1 MKGREESDDRVV
13 PEGRRKAVQTPGGDQ
28 GGGKAITASKQVGQL
43 ELFFESADSPKG
55 ADDGVDPDQ
64 SEPAPCAVPLSR
76 DRRRRALPAMVMQYT
91 IAHVQQ
97 PLPLG

>member
-13 PEGRRKAVQTPGGDQ
+13 PEGRRKAVQTSDGDQ

-64 SEPAPCAVPLSR
+64 SEPAPYAVPLSR
-76 DRRRRALPAMVMQYT
+76 DRRRRALPAMVIT
-91 IAHVQQ
+91 
-97 PLPLG
+97 P